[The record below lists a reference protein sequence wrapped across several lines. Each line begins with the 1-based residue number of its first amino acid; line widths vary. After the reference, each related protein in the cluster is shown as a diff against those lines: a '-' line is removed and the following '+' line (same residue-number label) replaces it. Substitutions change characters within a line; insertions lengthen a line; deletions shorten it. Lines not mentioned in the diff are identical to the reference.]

1 MKIVMAP
8 YSFRIVGL
16 VTESTNT
23 FEYLNIKQPETF
35 VVVRNKAFIV

>member
-16 VTESTNT
+16 VSESTNT
-23 FEYLNIKQPETF
+23 FEYLNVKQPETF